1 MFTQDGCSYCELA
14 KIVLMEQDHDFEVI
28 NIKDNAQAL
37 AVLRLKNL
45 RTVPQIWDGDLHIG
59 GYEDLKKYL
68 KKQRLTL
75 PPLHKY
81 SCRERNNQ

>member
-1 MFTQDGCSYCELA
+1 VIINNNMSEHKFKMFTQDGCSYCELA
-14 KIVLMEQDHDFEVI
+14 KILLMEQDHDFDVV

-68 KKQRLTL
+68 KKQ
-75 PPLHKY
+75 
-81 SCRERNNQ
+81 

>member
-14 KIVLMEQDHDFEVI
+14 KILFMENDISFEVI

-68 KKQRLTL
+68 KKQ
-75 PPLHKY
+75 
-81 SCRERNNQ
+81 

>member
-1 MFTQDGCSYCELA
+1 VIINNNMFKVFTQDGCSYCELA
-14 KIVLMEQDHDFEVI
+14 KITLMEQDIDFEVI

-68 KKQRLTL
+68 NKQ
-75 PPLHKY
+75 
-81 SCRERNNQ
+81 

>member
-14 KIVLMEQDHDFEVI
+14 KILLMEQDHDFEVI

-45 RTVPQIWDGDLHIG
+45 RPVPQIWDGDLHIG

-68 KKQRLTL
+68 KKQ
-75 PPLHKY
+75 
-81 SCRERNNQ
+81 

>member
-14 KIVLMEQDHDFEVI
+14 KILLMEQDHDFEVI

-37 AVLRLKNL
+37 AVLKLKNL

-68 KKQRLTL
+68 KKQ
-75 PPLHKY
+75 
-81 SCRERNNQ
+81 

>member
-1 MFTQDGCSYCELA
+1 MFKVFTQEACSYCELA
-14 KIVLMEQDHDFEVI
+14 KIILMENDISFEVI

-68 KKQRLTL
+68 KKQ
-75 PPLHKY
+75 
-81 SCRERNNQ
+81 

>member
-1 MFTQDGCSYCELA
+1 MLKNMFKMITQDGCSYCELA
-14 KIVLMEQDHDFEVI
+14 KILFMENDISFEVI

-37 AVLRLKNL
+37 AVLSLKNL

-68 KKQRLTL
+68 KKQ
-75 PPLHKY
+75 
-81 SCRERNNQ
+81 

>member
-1 MFTQDGCSYCELA
+1 MFKMFTQDGCSYCELA
-14 KIVLMEQDHDFEVI
+14 KILFMENDISFEVI

-45 RTVPQIWDGDLHIG
+45 RTVPQIWDGDLHVG

-68 KKQRLTL
+68 KKQ
-75 PPLHKY
+75 
-81 SCRERNNQ
+81 

>member
-14 KIVLMEQDHDFEVI
+14 KILLMEQDHDFEVI

-45 RTVPQIWDGDLHIG
+45 RRVPQILDGDLHIG

-68 KKQRLTL
+68 KKQ
-75 PPLHKY
+75 
-81 SCRERNNQ
+81 

>member
-14 KIVLMEQDHDFEVI
+14 KILLMEQDHDFDVV

-45 RTVPQIWDGDLHIG
+45 RTVPQIWDGELHIG
-59 GYEDLKKYL
+59 GYEDLREYL
-68 KKQRLTL
+68 KK
-75 PPLHKY
+75 
-81 SCRERNNQ
+81 

>member
-1 MFTQDGCSYCELA
+1 MSEYKFKMFSQDGCSYCELT

-68 KKQRLTL
+68 KKQ
-75 PPLHKY
+75 
-81 SCRERNNQ
+81 

>member
-14 KIVLMEQDHDFEVI
+14 KILLMEQDHDFDVV

-68 KKQRLTL
+68 KKQ
-75 PPLHKY
+75 
-81 SCRERNNQ
+81 

>member
-1 MFTQDGCSYCELA
+1 MFKVFTQEGCSYCELA
-14 KIVLMEQDHDFEVI
+14 KIILMENDISFEII
-28 NIKDNAQAL
+28 NIKDNEQAL

-68 KKQRLTL
+68 KKQ
-75 PPLHKY
+75 
-81 SCRERNNQ
+81 

>member
-1 MFTQDGCSYCELA
+1 MIINNNMFKVFTQDGCSYCELA
-14 KIVLMEQDHDFEVI
+14 KITLMEQDKNFEVI
-28 NIKDNAQAL
+28 NIKENAQAL

-68 KKQRLTL
+68 KKQ
-75 PPLHKY
+75 
-81 SCRERNNQ
+81 

>member
-1 MFTQDGCSYCELA
+1 MSEHKFKMFTQDGSSYSELA
-14 KIVLMEQDHDFEVI
+14 KILLMEQDHDFDVV

-68 KKQRLTL
+68 KKQ
-75 PPLHKY
+75 
-81 SCRERNNQ
+81 

>member
-14 KIVLMEQDHDFEVI
+14 KILLMEQDHDFDVI

-68 KKQRLTL
+68 KKQ
-75 PPLHKY
+75 
-81 SCRERNNQ
+81 

>member
-1 MFTQDGCSYCELA
+1 MFKVFTQEGCSYCELA
-14 KIVLMEQDHDFEVI
+14 KIILMENDISFEVI

-68 KKQRLTL
+68 KKQ
-75 PPLHKY
+75 
-81 SCRERNNQ
+81 

>member
-14 KIVLMEQDHDFEVI
+14 KILLMEQDHDFEVI
-28 NIKDNAQAL
+28 IIKDNAQAL
-37 AVLRLKNL
+37 AVLKLKNL

-68 KKQRLTL
+68 KKQ
-75 PPLHKY
+75 
-81 SCRERNNQ
+81 

>member
-1 MFTQDGCSYCELA
+1 MIINNNMFKMFTQDGCSYCELA
-14 KIVLMEQDHDFEVI
+14 KILFMENDISFEVI

-68 KKQRLTL
+68 KKQ
-75 PPLHKY
+75 
-81 SCRERNNQ
+81 

>member
-59 GYEDLKKYL
+59 GYEDLKKCL
-68 KKQRLTL
+68 KKQ
-75 PPLHKY
+75 
-81 SCRERNNQ
+81 

>member
-1 MFTQDGCSYCELA
+1 MFKVFTQDGCSYCELA
-14 KIVLMEQDHDFEVI
+14 KITLMEKDKDFEVI

-68 KKQRLTL
+68 KKQ
-75 PPLHKY
+75 
-81 SCRERNNQ
+81 

>member
-1 MFTQDGCSYCELA
+1 MIINNNMSEHKFKMFTQDGCSYCEFA

-37 AVLRLKNL
+37 AVLRQNL

-68 KKQRLTL
+68 KKQ
-75 PPLHKY
+75 
-81 SCRERNNQ
+81 

>member
-1 MFTQDGCSYCELA
+1 
-14 KIVLMEQDHDFEVI
+14 MENDISFEVI

-68 KKQRLTL
+68 KKQ
-75 PPLHKY
+75 
-81 SCRERNNQ
+81 

>member
-14 KIVLMEQDHDFEVI
+14 KITLMEQDHDFEVI
-28 NIKDNAQAL
+28 NIKNNAQAL

-68 KKQRLTL
+68 KKQ
-75 PPLHKY
+75 
-81 SCRERNNQ
+81 

>member
-1 MFTQDGCSYCELA
+1 MSEHKFKMFTQDGCSYWELA
-14 KIVLMEQDHDFEVI
+14 KILLMEQDHDFEVI

-68 KKQRLTL
+68 KKQ
-75 PPLHKY
+75 
-81 SCRERNNQ
+81 

>member
-1 MFTQDGCSYCELA
+1 MFKMFTQDGCSYCELA
-14 KIVLMEQDHDFEVI
+14 KILFMENDISFEVI

-45 RTVPQIWDGDLHIG
+45 RTVPQIWDGELHIG

-68 KKQRLTL
+68 KKQ
-75 PPLHKY
+75 
-81 SCRERNNQ
+81 

>member
-1 MFTQDGCSYCELA
+1 MFKIFTQDGCSYCELA
-14 KIVLMEQDHDFEVI
+14 KILLMEQDHDFDVV

-68 KKQRLTL
+68 KKQ
-75 PPLHKY
+75 
-81 SCRERNNQ
+81 

>member
-1 MFTQDGCSYCELA
+1 MFKIFTQDGCSYCELA
-14 KIVLMEQDHDFEVI
+14 KITLMENDVSFEVI

-68 KKQRLTL
+68 KKQ
-75 PPLHKY
+75 
-81 SCRERNNQ
+81 

>member
-68 KKQRLTL
+68 KKQ
-75 PPLHKY
+75 
-81 SCRERNNQ
+81 

>member
-1 MFTQDGCSYCELA
+1 MFKMFTQDGCSYCELA
-14 KIVLMEQDHDFEVI
+14 KILFMENDISFEVI
-28 NIKDNAQAL
+28 NIRDNAQAL

-68 KKQRLTL
+68 KKQ
-75 PPLHKY
+75 
-81 SCRERNNQ
+81 

>member
-14 KIVLMEQDHDFEVI
+14 KILLMEQDHDFEVI

-68 KKQRLTL
+68 KKQ
-75 PPLHKY
+75 
-81 SCRERNNQ
+81 

>member
-1 MFTQDGCSYCELA
+1 MFKMFTQDGCSYCELA
-14 KIVLMEQDHDFEVI
+14 KIILMENDISFEII

-68 KKQRLTL
+68 KKQ
-75 PPLHKY
+75 
-81 SCRERNNQ
+81 

>member
-1 MFTQDGCSYCELA
+1 MFKVFTQEGCSYCELA
-14 KIVLMEQDHDFEVI
+14 KIILMENDISFEII

-68 KKQRLTL
+68 KKQ
-75 PPLHKY
+75 
-81 SCRERNNQ
+81 

>member
-14 KIVLMEQDHDFEVI
+14 KILLMEQDHDFDIV

-37 AVLRLKNL
+37 AMLRLKNL

-68 KKQRLTL
+68 KKQ
-75 PPLHKY
+75 
-81 SCRERNNQ
+81 

>member
-1 MFTQDGCSYCELA
+1 MIINNNMFKVFTQDGCSYCELA
-14 KIVLMEQDHDFEVI
+14 KITLMEQDIDFEVI

-68 KKQRLTL
+68 NKQ
-75 PPLHKY
+75 
-81 SCRERNNQ
+81 